1 MKPNPAKAIKRIFL
15 VDDHPMLR
23 EGLARLI
30 EQHPGCE
37 VCGESESAT
46 QALDAILDSAPD
58 LVMTDISLPDKSGLE
73 LIKDLRVRLPGLPIL
88 VYSMHDEMLYAE
100 RVMRAG
106 AKGYL
111 MKGSSV
117 EQLSDAIDCVL
128 AGGVSLSAH
137 VSNHILQN
145 LSGGHALHKS
155 GLKSGLKSLSDREL
169 EILELIGSG
178 KTTSQIA
185 EQLHISPKTADA
197 HRANIRAKLFLPDG
211 PALMRE
217 AVLWVELGAGICR
230 K

>member
-1 MKPNPAKAIKRIFL
+1 MKRIFL

-30 EQHPGCE
+30 DQHPGCE
-37 VCGESESAT
+37 VCGESDSASK
-46 QALDAILDSAPD
+46 ALDAIARLSPD
-58 LVMTDISLPDKSGLE
+58 LVMTDISLPDKNGLE
-73 LIKDLRVRLPGLPIL
+73 LIKDVQAQFPGLPIL

-111 MKGSSV
+111 MKGTSIERVS
-117 EQLSDAIDCVL
+117 EAIDCVL
-128 AGGVSLSAH
+128 AGGVSLSSR

-145 LSGGHALHKS
+145 LAGNHAPGKI
-155 GLKSGLKSLSDREL
+155 GLKSLSDREL

-178 KTTSQIA
+178 KTTAQIA
-185 EQLHISPKTADA
+185 DQLHISPKTADA
-197 HRANIRAKLFLPDG
+197 HRANIRAKLGLADG

-217 AVLWVELGAGICR
+217 AILWVELGQG